1 MREWRRKPRPDDP
14 PGLPGDDFEQLEIRA
29 ATARNMTLLAW
40 RQQPDD
46 DRARML
52 AFDMKERTVE
62 AYSQEWREHYHERN
76 KSGNAGDREF
86 RAMQKENSL
95 RDGHS
100 LREGH
105 LGGTLRDG
113 HRRAK

>member
-14 PGLPGDDFEQLEIRA
+14 PGLPGDDFEQLEIRS

-62 AYSQEWREHYHERN
+62 AYSTEWRELHPT
-76 KSGNAGDREF
+76 KSGGDGNAGDREF
-86 RAMQKENSL
+86 RAMQKEKNL
-95 RDGHS
+95 RKRG
-100 LREGH
+100 LI
-105 LGGTLRDG
+105 
-113 HRRAK
+113 